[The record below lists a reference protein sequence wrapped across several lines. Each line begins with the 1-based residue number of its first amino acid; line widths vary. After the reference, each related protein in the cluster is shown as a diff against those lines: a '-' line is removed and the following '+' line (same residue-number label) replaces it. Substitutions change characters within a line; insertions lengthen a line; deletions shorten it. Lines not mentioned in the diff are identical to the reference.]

1 MKELEFSFISSD
13 FIVCYCMKRR
23 NKTPE
28 SQVSNLQLFFFFLK
42 QTFQSP
48 LFRPILR
55 EKKKKKLKL
64 MDIVFQNKANH

>member
-28 SQVSNLQLFFFFLK
+28 SQVSNLQLFFFSKTNISKSPF
-42 QTFQSP
+42 QTHF
-48 LFRPILR
+48 
-55 EKKKKKLKL
+55 EGKKKNKLKL

>member
-1 MKELEFSFISSD
+1 
-13 FIVCYCMKRR
+13 MKRK

-55 EKKKKKLKL
+55 EKKNNKLKL